1 MHDIIKIINFTP
13 REIFSL
19 KLNKKNILKS
29 EIKITEIIADLVPSS
44 IMTINKDAN
53 KKPIVSLLHNNNG
66 MANSIKYL
74 SKGLGMK
81 TNLNPSFAV

>member
-19 KLNKKNILKS
+19 KLNRKNILKS

-53 KKPIVSLLHNNNG
+53 KKPMVSLLYNNNG
-66 MANSIKYL
+66 MANNIKYL